1 MTAVEAELAAPLMHQ
16 RFRLFHAAGV
26 GLGLSILWATAADTA
41 FQAGAARREITPREP
56 VPMWGY
62 GGRHDARS
70 NGVADPL
77 QAAALVIEAG
87 GQRVAIVGLDLGRG
101 PTEAMLARLR
111 ERIQAEAGIHHAFFG
126 GSHTHHGPVL
136 ELSDAEGQGRG
147 KFDAALRYESELED
161 SLVGVVLE
169 ASRRLEPARLAVGS
183 VQLEGFNRNRHTK
196 LEPKPVDREL
206 AVLRL
211 DDAGGKPMAVL
222 VNFAAHPTSI
232 PEENLEFS
240 ADYPG
245 ALKSTIE
252 GEMGGVA
259 VFMQG
264 AAGDLSTDR
273 GRHGDYRQYG
283 AALGREA
290 AKLASSLTTVAVTN
304 ASFQWREELF
314 RFESRTDFRNPVNV
328 MVYSLA
334 FFPELIANYVAE
346 FGDGIRPRLSVGL
359 LNGDIALVGASGEFF
374 CQHALRLKE
383 RARVRQLFFFGY
395 CNGHHLYFPTIE
407 AVAEGGYGAD
417 ARVAPVAV
425 GAGERM
431 MDTALT
437 WLYQMRGQIGAKE
450 PVVR

>member
-1 MTAVEAELAAPLMHQ
+1 MSTYLRLSHAASISVWLSVSLAAAVETE
-16 RFRLFHAAGV
+16 
-26 GLGLSILWATAADTA
+26 
-41 FQAGAARREITPREP
+41 FQAGAAKREITPRDP

-70 NGVADPL
+70 SGVADPL
-77 QAAALVIEAG
+77 HAAALVIEAG

-101 PTEAMLARLR
+101 PTESMLARLR
-111 ERIQAEAGIHHAFFG
+111 DRIQAEAGIHHAFFG

-136 ELSDAEGQGRG
+136 ELSDAEGRG
-147 KFDAALRYESELED
+147 KEKFDAALRYDAELEEI
-161 SLVGVVLE
+161 LVEVVLE
-169 ASRRLEPARLAVGS
+169 ATRRLEPARLAVGS
-183 VQLEGFNRNRHTK
+183 IQLEGFNRNRHTK
-196 LEPKPVDREL
+196 IEPKPVDREL
-206 AVLRL
+206 AVLRV
-211 DDAGGKPMAVL
+211 DDASGKTIAVL

-245 ALKSTIE
+245 ALKVTLE
-252 GEMGGVA
+252 EELGGVA

-290 AKLASSLTTVAVTN
+290 AKVASRLTTGAVTN
-304 ASFQWREELF
+304 ASFLVREEVF
-314 RFESRTDFRNPVNV
+314 EFESRTDFRNPVNV

-359 LNGDIALVGASGEFF
+359 LNGEIALVGVSGEFF
-374 CQHALRLKE
+374 CEHALRLKE

-437 WLYQMRGQIGAKE
+437 WLYQMRGRIKGQ
-450 PVVR
+450 

>member
-1 MTAVEAELAAPLMHQ
+1 MTD
-16 RFRLFHAAGV
+16 GK
-26 GLGLSILWATAADTA
+26 
-41 FQAGAARREITPREP
+41 
-56 VPMWGY
+56 
-62 GGRHDARS
+62 
-70 NGVADPL
+70 
-77 QAAALVIEAG
+77 
-87 GQRVAIVGLDLGRG
+87 DLR
-101 PTEAMLARLR
+101 
-111 ERIQAEAGIHHAFFG
+111 
-126 GSHTHHGPVL
+126 
-136 ELSDAEGQGRG
+136 
-147 KFDAALRYESELED
+147 
-161 SLVGVVLE
+161 
-169 ASRRLEPARLAVGS
+169 
-183 VQLEGFNRNRHTK
+183 
-196 LEPKPVDREL
+196 
-206 AVLRL
+206 
-211 DDAGGKPMAVL
+211 
-222 VNFAAHPTSI
+222 
-232 PEENLEFS
+232 FS

-245 ALKSTIE
+245 YMMNHVEKET
-252 GEMGGVA
+252 GVPC

-273 GRHGDYRQYG
+273 GRHGDHRQYG

-290 AKLASSLTTVAVTN
+290 AKLASSLATVAVTN
-304 ASFQWREELF
+304 ASFQLREELF
-314 RFESRTDFRNPVNV
+314 RFESRTDFRNPVNA

-346 FGDGIRPRLSVGL
+346 FGDGIRPRMSVGL

-437 WLYQMRGQIGAKE
+437 WLYQMRGKIGAKE
-450 PVVR
+450 PVAQ

>member
-1 MTAVEAELAAPLMHQ
+1 MSTHI
-16 RFRLFHAAGV
+16 RLFHAAGI
-26 GLGLSILWATAADTA
+26 GAWLLISLTSAAETS
-41 FQAGAARREITPREP
+41 FQAGAAKREITPREP

-70 NGVADPL
+70 AGVADPL
-77 QAAALVIEAG
+77 HVAALVIEVG

-101 PTEAMLARLR
+101 PTESMLARLR
-111 ERIQAEAGIHHAFFG
+111 KRMQNEAGIRHAFFG

-136 ELSDAEGQGRG
+136 ELSDAEGRGKG
-147 KFDAALRYESELED
+147 KFDAALRYDAELED
-161 SLVGVVLE
+161 SLVEVLLE
-169 ASRRLEPARLAVGS
+169 ASRRLEPARIAVGS
-183 VQLEGFNRNRHTK
+183 VQLEGFNRNRHAK

-206 AVLRL
+206 GVLRV
-211 DDAGGKPMAVL
+211 DDSGGKPIAVL

-245 ALKSTIE
+245 ALKTTLE
-252 GEMGGVA
+252 AELGGVA

-273 GRHGDYRQYG
+273 GRHGDYRRYG
-283 AALGREA
+283 EALGREA
-290 AKLASSLTTVAVTN
+290 AKLALSLTTSAVTN
-304 ASFQWREELF
+304 ASFLVREQVF
-314 RFESRTDFRNPVNV
+314 QFESRTDFRNPVNV

-346 FGDGIRPRLSVGL
+346 FGDAIRPRLSVGL
-359 LNGDIALVGASGEFF
+359 LNGDIAFVGVSGEFF

-383 RARVRQLFFFGY
+383 RARLGQLFFFGY

-407 AVAEGGYGAD
+407 AAAEGGYGAD

-437 WLYQMRGQIGAKE
+437 WLYQMRGRINVTDTE
-450 PVVR
+450 NFP

>member
-1 MTAVEAELAAPLMHQ
+1 MSTHI
-16 RFRLFHAAGV
+16 RLSHAAAIGV
-26 GLGLSILWATAADTA
+26 WLLISLASAAETA
-41 FQAGAARREITPREP
+41 FQAGAAKREITPREP

-70 NGVADPL
+70 TGVADPL

-87 GQRVAIVGLDLGRG
+87 GQRVAIVGVDLGRG
-101 PTEAMLARLR
+101 PTESMLARLR
-111 ERIQAEAGIHHAFFG
+111 KRMQSETGIRHAFFG

-136 ELSDAEGQGRG
+136 ELSDVEGRG
-147 KFDAALRYESELED
+147 KGKHDAALRYDAELED
-161 SLVGVVLE
+161 SLVEVLIE

-206 AVLRL
+206 GVLRV
-211 DDAGGKPMAVL
+211 DDAGGRPIAVL

-232 PEENLEFS
+232 PEENLDFS

-245 ALKSTIE
+245 ALKATLE
-252 GEMGGVA
+252 DELGGVA

-283 AALGREA
+283 EALGREA
-290 AKLASSLTTVAVTN
+290 AKLALSLTTAAVTN
-304 ASFQWREELF
+304 ASLQVREEVF
-314 RFESRTDFRNPVNV
+314 QFESRTDFRNPVNV

-346 FGDGIRPRLSVGL
+346 FGDAIRPRLSVGL
-359 LNGDIALVGASGEFF
+359 LNDEIALVGVSGEFF

-383 RARVRQLFFFGY
+383 RARIRHLFFFGY

-437 WLYQMRGQIGAKE
+437 WLYQMRGRIKITDAE
-450 PVVR
+450 DNP